1 MSTLAREIYQPH
13 RYTVDEYYRMA
24 ESGILNE
31 KSRVELIEGEVIDMP
46 PIGSPHSGLVN
57 LLSYRLG
64 QAAGDNAIV
73 AVQNPVRLNRFS
85 EPEPDI
91 ALLRPRADFYANAHP
106 MPDDVLLIVEVS
118 DSTLRYD
125 RDIKTPLYAKYG
137 IPEVWLVDVAG
148 RELIIHRLPG
158 KSGYTEIQRPTG
170 RELIGLV
177 ALPEVKVDLSGLFG

>member
-57 LLSYRLG
+57 ILSHRLG
-64 QAAGDNAIV
+64 RAAGDSAIV
-73 AVQNPVRLNRFS
+73 AVQNPVRLNHFS

-91 ALLRPRADFYANAHP
+91 ALLRPRPDFYTSAHP
-106 MPDDVLLIVEVS
+106 TPNDVFLIVEVS

-125 RDIKTPLYAKYG
+125 RDIKTPLYAKHG

-148 RELIIHRLPG
+148 RELAIHRLPE
-158 KSGYTEIQRPTG
+158 KSGYTDIQRPTG
-170 RELIGLV
+170 REPIGLV

>member
-46 PIGSPHSGLVN
+46 PIGSWHSGLTAKIQN
-57 LLSYRLG
+57 LLSR
-64 QAAGDNAIV
+64 AVGDKAIV
-73 AVQNPVRLNRFS
+73 WTQNPVRLSQFS
-85 EPEPDI
+85 EPEPDLT
-91 ALLRPRADFYANAHP
+91 LLRPRPDFYTSAHP
-106 MPDDVLLIVEVS
+106 APNDVFLIVEVS

-125 RDIKTPLYAKYG
+125 RDIKTPLYAKHG

-148 RELIIHRLPG
+148 RELVIHRLPG
-158 KSGYTEIQRPTG
+158 KTGYAEIQQPAG
-170 RELIGLV
+170 REPLALV
-177 ALPEVKVDLSGLFG
+177 ALPEVRVDLSELFG